1 MAVTKT
7 VLGAILVDTV
17 YVDTDVAGTVVY
29 ATTSSSTLYQIDID
43 NSLNIAVSYLKIYD
57 SADATAGTT
66 SPNYIL
72 KAPGSGR
79 ISYSIPEGQP
89 LPTALGYCCTN
100 APGVAGSTGP
110 TNDVT
115 VRFLFDD

>member
-17 YVDTDVAGTVVY
+17 YVDTDAAGTVVY
-29 ATTSSSTLYQIDID
+29 ATASSATLYHIDID
-43 NSLNIAVSYLKIYD
+43 NSLNTAASYLKIYD

-66 SPNYIL
+66 SPQYVL
-72 KAPGSGR
+72 KAPGSTR

-89 LPTALGYCCTN
+89 LGTALGYCCTN
-100 APGVAGSTGP
+100 AGGAAGSTGP